1 MNLFMD
7 TNVVMDMLVFRTP
20 FAREIRE
27 RMRRIQSGK
36 LSEKDLEE
44 IRKHK
49 QILKGILNPQPRKNW

>member
-7 TNVVMDMLVFRTP
+7 TNVVMDMVAFRTP

-49 QILKGILNPQPRKNW
+49 QVLKDVTAVWK